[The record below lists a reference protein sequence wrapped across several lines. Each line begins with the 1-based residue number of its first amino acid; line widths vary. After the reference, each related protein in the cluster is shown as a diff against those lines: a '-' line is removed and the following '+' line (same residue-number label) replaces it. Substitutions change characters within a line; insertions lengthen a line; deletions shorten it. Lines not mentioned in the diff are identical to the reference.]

1 MIGCSLTSLENYIII
16 PFLLFFAMERWL
28 KKNNRYR
35 DKESYIIYTKITILT
50 NQKNL
55 KICYAKNDN
64 KIIQK
69 KKNKIFDNNKILK
82 YKKYI

>member
-1 MIGCSLTSLENYIII
+1 
-16 PFLLFFAMERWL
+16 MERWFL
-28 KKNNRYR
+28 KKQKNNRY

-69 KKNKIFDNNKILK
+69 KKQDFRQ
-82 YKKYI
+82 

>member
-1 MIGCSLTSLENYIII
+1 MIGFSLTSLENYIII
-16 PFLLFFAMERWL
+16 PFLLFFAMERWF
-28 KKNNRYR
+28 KKKQKNNRY

-55 KICYAKNDN
+55 KICYAINDN

-69 KKNKIFDNNKILK
+69 KKQDFRQ
-82 YKKYI
+82 